1 MKLKSILATLALA
14 AAATASAAQP
24 KVIAHRGYWDT
35 PGSAQNSIRALVK
48 ADSIGAYASE
58 FDVWMTADS
67 VLVVNHDPSYNGV
80 VIETSPASVVT
91 AQKLAN
97 GENLPTLEQYL
108 TAAKPLKTRLVLELK
123 SHNSLSNERAAI
135 KRILEMVKKFGLE
148 DRIDYI
154 TFSPT
159 GFQQL
164 VKMAPKPAE
173 VYYLSGNLVP
183 EQIKFMKAKGIDYSL
198 KAMKKHPWWIPECH
212 NLGLEVNVWTVNK
225 PEDMK
230 WCIDNKVDYITT
242 NDPEGLQAMLAGKCK
257 KCTDAEKCKDAKND
271 GKKADKKSK
280 KK

>member
-1 MKLKSILATLALA
+1 MKVRTVLGTLAI
-14 AAATASAAQP
+14 ATAMTAAAAQP

-35 PGSAQNSIRALVK
+35 PGSAQNSIRSLVK

-67 VLVVNHDPSYNGV
+67 VLVVNHDPSFNGV

-123 SHNSLSNERAAI
+123 SHNSLSNEKQAI
-135 KRILEMVKKFGLE
+135 KQILEMVKNFELE

-159 GFQQL
+159 GFAEL
-164 VKMAPKPAE
+164 VKQAPKPAE
-173 VYYLSGNLVP
+173 VYYLSGNMIP

-212 NLGLEVNVWTVNK
+212 DLGLEVNVWTVNK

-230 WCIDNKVDYITT
+230 WCINNKVDYITT
-242 NDPEGLQAMLAGKCK
+242 NDPEGLQAMLA
-257 KCTDAEKCKDAKND
+257 
-271 GKKADKKSK
+271 DKKVSQGPAEAKKPAKVVK